1 MARRETQE
9 LMSFDFED
17 DVNIY
22 KVEAYVTEIELRKG
36 NYSSVASDPDEYF
49 GEYIYRLDYIE
60 EVCVQDKYVGS
71 EVYFEGYELENAK
84 DGDLHQLNMM
94 LVEEIELE
102 LGL

>member
-1 MARRETQE
+1 MARKETQE

-17 DVNIY
+17 ENFVY

-60 EVCVQDKYVGS
+60 EVCIQDKYIGS
-71 EVYFEGYELENAK
+71 ETYLEGYELENPQ
-84 DGDLHQLNMM
+84 DDSIHELNMM
-94 LVEEIELE
+94 LIEEIEME